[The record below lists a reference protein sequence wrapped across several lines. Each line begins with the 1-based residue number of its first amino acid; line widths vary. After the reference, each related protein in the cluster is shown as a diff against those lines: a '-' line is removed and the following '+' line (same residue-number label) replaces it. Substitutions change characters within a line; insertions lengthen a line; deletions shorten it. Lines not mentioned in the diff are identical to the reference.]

1 MSAFFEKWEQCMH
14 GHGFPVPNVED
25 ANEAIE
31 LLHKLHSAWE
41 NAGGEEVMTIGALL
55 ATGAII
61 GIDEAVLMVLEEV
74 AQIAVAI
81 YIGACIGCIASVAID
96 DLRGLFASNEIP
108 DFVVAELNNQ
118 GIDLANEA
126 SA

>member
-1 MSAFFEKWEQCMH
+1 MSTFFGKWEQCIH

-25 ANEAIE
+25 AREALE
-31 LLHKLHSAWE
+31 LLDKLHSAWK
-41 NAGGEEVMTIGALL
+41 NAGGDEEITIGALL
-55 ATGAII
+55 AAGAVTGV
-61 GIDEAVLMVLEEV
+61 DEAVLMVLEEA
-74 AQIAVAI
+74 AQIAVAV

-96 DLRGLFASNEIP
+96 DLRGLFASNEIAG
-108 DFVVAELNNQ
+108 FVVAELSNQ

>member
-1 MSAFFEKWEQCMH
+1 MNTFFGNWEQCMH
-14 GHGFPVPNVED
+14 GQGLPVPNAED
-25 ANEAIE
+25 AKEALE

-41 NAGGEEVMTIGALL
+41 NAGGDEAMTIGALL
-55 ATGAII
+55 AAGAIT
-61 GIDEAVLMVLEEV
+61 GIDEEILGAV
-74 AQIAVAI
+74 AQVVVVV
-81 YIGACIGCIASVAID
+81 YISACIACITSVAID

-126 SA
+126 NA